1 MSDLRRQHPL
11 LVLLDTGRGLIS
23 NLSFAL
29 IIAISLPDSI
39 FGGFVGNAIVAL
51 LVMFGLSTLFNFL
64 RWYFFLYR
72 YEEGM
77 VHIRQGVLFKR
88 ERTIK
93 RDRVQSMNTNANV
106 LQQAFGLVTLQIKTA
121 GVSVDAEVNL
131 RAVSK
136 NEAESIKAHLYSNGV
151 RSESEPVEVPRASRF
166 LQGRD
171 IWLAALTSGRFMVL
185 FSVVAL
191 IYAQVFEYIPQSYLD
206 QAVESLSTIPL
217 MVGIGIAAGL
227 FLLSWALSA
236 IVFVIQFANFSV
248 RRFEDRLEISWGVLK
263 KSHAIVKLHRLQAV
277 VVQQGPLRQPFG
289 LCTMLVEVAGG
300 GAKEQER
307 ISLLHP
313 LIRRK
318 EVEGFLRDILPEYHL
333 PLGSVVLPKRAM
345 RRYLF
350 RSTVPVA
357 AFIGTIITAFYFWG
371 LPYSWISLLLLI
383 PALSLGLS
391 RYRNGSISVEDD
403 QVTLRFRYVSLVQV
417 LIKRSHIQ
425 SLSLSANLFQRIGKL
440 RTVQLSF
447 LSSPAGKNY
456 SLKDLDAEDAE
467 SVRDWYSMN

>member
-11 LVLLDTGRGLIS
+11 LILLDTGRGLIS

-29 IIAISLPDSI
+29 IIAISLPDDI
-39 FGGFVGNAIVAL
+39 FGGFVANAVVAL
-51 LVMFGLSTLFNFL
+51 LAMFGLSAIFNTL
-64 RWYFFLYR
+64 RWYFFQYS

-136 NEAESIKAHLYSNGV
+136 GEAENIKEHLYSNGV
-151 RSESEPVEVPRASRF
+151 RSETEPVEVPKASRF

-191 IYAQVFEYIPQSYLD
+191 VYFQVFEYIPQSYLD

-217 MVGIGIAAGL
+217 LVGIGIAFGL
-227 FLLSWALSA
+227 FFLTWALSA

-263 KSHAIVKLHRLQAV
+263 KNHVVVKLHRVQAV

-333 PLGSVVLPKRAM
+333 PIVSIVLPKRAL

-350 RSTVPVA
+350 RSTVPIVVL
-357 AFIGTIITAFYFWG
+357 IGIVMTAFYFWD
-371 LPYSWISLLLLI
+371 LPYSWVSLLLLI
-383 PALSLGLS
+383 PAMVLGIS
-391 RYRNGSISVEDD
+391 RYRNGSISAEGD
-403 QVTLRFRYVSLVQV
+403 QLSLRFRYFSLVQV
-417 LIKRSHIQ
+417 LIKRSHVQ
-425 SLSLSANLFQRIGKL
+425 SMTLMANPFQRIGKL
-440 RTVQLSF
+440 RTIQSSF
-447 LSSPAGKNY
+447 LSSPAGKSY
-456 SLKDLDAEDAE
+456 HTRDLDSEDAKT
-467 SVRDWYSMN
+467 VWDWYSRK

>member
-1 MSDLRRQHPL
+1 MSELRRQHPL
-11 LVLLDTGRGLIS
+11 LILLDTGRGLIS
-23 NLSFAL
+23 NLSIAL
-29 IIAISLPDSI
+29 IIAISLPNDT

-51 LVMFGLSTLFNFL
+51 LAIFGLSALFNVF

-72 YEEGM
+72 YEEGL

-88 ERTIK
+88 ERTIR

-106 LQQAFGLVTLQIKTA
+106 IQQAFGLVTLQIKTA

-131 RAVSK
+131 KAVSK
-136 NEAESIKAHLYSNGV
+136 GEAERIKEHLYANGA
-151 RSESEPVEVPRASRF
+151 RSESEPVEVPKASRF

-206 QAVESLSTIPL
+206 KAVESFSTIPL

-227 FLLSWALSA
+227 FLLTWALSA

-263 KSHAIVKLHRLQAV
+263 KNHVIVKLHRLQAV
-277 VVQQGPLRQPFG
+277 VVQQGLLRQPFG

-300 GAKEQER
+300 GAKENEK

-318 EVEGFLRDILPEYHL
+318 EVEAFLNDILPEYHM
-333 PLGSVVLPKRAM
+333 PLASVVLPKRAL

-350 RSTVPVA
+350 RSTVPMAVLVS
-357 AFIGTIITAFYFWG
+357 ITITAFHFWD
-371 LPYSWISLLLLI
+371 LPYSWVSLLLII
-383 PALSLGLS
+383 PALLLGLS
-391 RYRNGSISVEDD
+391 RFRNGSLSVEED
-403 QVTLRFRYVSLVQV
+403 QLSLRFRYLSLVQV

-425 SLSLSANLFQRIGKL
+425 SLSLSANPFQRIGRL
-440 RTVQLSF
+440 RTVQSSF
-447 LSSPAGKNY
+447 LSSPAGKSY
-456 SLKDLDAEDAE
+456 SLKDLDSEDAKA
-467 SVRDWYSMN
+467 VRDWYSRN

>member
-1 MSDLRRQHPL
+1 MSEFRRQHPL
-11 LVLLDTGRGLIS
+11 LILLDTGRGLIS
-23 NLSFAL
+23 NISFAL
-29 IIAISLPDSI
+29 IIAISLPDDI

-51 LVMFGLSTLFNFL
+51 LAMFGLSALFNVL

-72 YEEGM
+72 YEDGL

-106 LQQAFGLVTLQIKTA
+106 MQQAFGLVTLQIKTA

-136 NEAESIKAHLYSNGV
+136 GEAESIKSHLYTNGF
-151 RSESEPVEVPRASRF
+151 RSESEPMEIPRASRF

-171 IWLAALTSGRFMVL
+171 IWLAAITSGRFMVL

-191 IYAQVFEYIPQSYLD
+191 VYFQVFEYIPQSYLD
-206 QAVESLSTIPL
+206 RAMEGLTTIPL
-217 MVGIGIAAGL
+217 MVGILIAVSL
-227 FLLSWALSA
+227 FLLTWALSA
-236 IVFVIQFANFSV
+236 IVFVVQFANFSV
-248 RRFEDRLEISWGVLK
+248 RRFEDRIEISWGVLK
-263 KSHAIVKLHRLQAV
+263 KNHVVVKLHRVQAV

-318 EVEGFLRDILPEYHL
+318 EVDGFLKEILPEYHL
-333 PLGSVVLPKRAM
+333 PLATVVLPKRAL

-350 RSTVPVA
+350 RSTFPVA
-357 AFIGTIITAFYFWG
+357 VFIGIVITAFHFWD
-371 LPYSWISLLLLI
+371 LPYSWVSLLLLV
-383 PALSLGLS
+383 PALSLGVS
-391 RYRNGSISVEDD
+391 RYRNGSVSVEED
-403 QVTLRFRYVSLVQV
+403 QLSLRFRNVSLVQV

-425 SLSLSANLFQRIGKL
+425 SLSLKANPFQRIGRL
-440 RTVQLSF
+440 RTVQSSF
-447 LSSPAGKNY
+447 LSSPAGKSY
-456 SLKDLDAEDAE
+456 TLKDLDSEDAKT
-467 SVRDWYSMN
+467 VRDWYSRN

>member
-1 MSDLRRQHPL
+1 MSEFRRQHPL
-11 LVLLDTGRGLIS
+11 LILLDTGRGIIS

-29 IIAISLPDSI
+29 IIAISLPDDI
-39 FGGFVGNAIVAL
+39 FGGFIGNAVVAL
-51 LVMFGLSTLFNFL
+51 LAMFGLSALFNVL
-64 RWYFFLYR
+64 RWYFFVYS

-121 GVSVDAEVNL
+121 GVNVDAEVNL

-136 NEAESIKAHLYSNGV
+136 GEAEIIKERLYSKSA
-151 RSESEPVEVPRASRF
+151 RSESEPVEVPRAFRF

-185 FSVVAL
+185 FSVIAV
-191 IYAQVFEYIPQSYLD
+191 IYAQTFEYIPESYWEW
-206 QAVESLSTIPL
+206 AVESLSTIPL
-217 MVGIGIAAGL
+217 MFGIGIVLGL
-227 FLLSWALSA
+227 FLLTWALSA
-236 IVFVIQFANFSV
+236 VAFVIQFANFSV

-263 KSHAIVKLHRLQAV
+263 KNHVVVKLHRVQAV

-289 LCTMLVEVAGG
+289 LCTMLIEVAGG

-318 EVEGFLRDILPEYHL
+318 EVEAFLADILPEYRL
-333 PLGSVVLPKRAM
+333 PLAAIVLPKRAL

-350 RSTVPVA
+350 RSIVPMAVLIA
-357 AFIGTIITAFYFWG
+357 IVITAFHFWG
-371 LPYSWISLLLLI
+371 LPYSWVSLLLLV
-383 PALSLGLS
+383 PAILLGVS
-391 RYRNGSISVEDD
+391 RHRNGSISVEED
-403 QVTLRFRYVSLVQV
+403 QLSLRFRYFSLVQV
-417 LIKRSHIQ
+417 LIKRSHVQ
-425 SLSLSANLFQRIGKL
+425 SMTLKANPFQRNAKL
-440 RTVQLSF
+440 RTVQSSF
-447 LSSPAGKNY
+447 LSSPAGKSY
-456 SLKDLDAEDAE
+456 HTRDLDAEDAKT
-467 SVRDWYSMN
+467 VWNWYSRN

>member
-1 MSDLRRQHPL
+1 MSDLRRQSPL
-11 LVLLDTGRGLIS
+11 LILLDTGRGLIS

-29 IIAISLPDSI
+29 IIAISLPDDI
-39 FGGFVGNAIVAL
+39 FGGFIGNVIVAML
-51 LVMFGLSTLFNFL
+51 AMFGLSAVYNVL

-136 NEAESIKAHLYSNGV
+136 AEAERIKEHLYTRGA
-151 RSESEPVEVPRASRF
+151 RSETEPVEVPRASRF

-185 FSVVAL
+185 FSVVAI
-191 IYAQVFEYIPQSYLD
+191 IYAQIFEYIPQSYLD
-206 QAVESLSTIPL
+206 QAFESLSAIPL
-217 MVGIGIAAGL
+217 LVGLGIALGL
-227 FLLSWALSA
+227 LVLTWALSA
-236 IVFVIQFANFSV
+236 VVFVIQFANFSL

-263 KSHAIVKLHRLQAV
+263 KNHVTVKLHRLQAV
-277 VVQQGPLRQPFG
+277 VVHQGILRQPFG

-300 GAKEQER
+300 GSKEQER
-307 ISLLHP
+307 VSLLHP

-333 PLGSVVLPKRAM
+333 PSSSTVLPKRAL

-350 RSTVPVA
+350 RSTVPVLVLSGA
-357 AFIGTIITAFYFWG
+357 VMVALYFWD
-371 LPYSWISLLLLI
+371 LPFSWVSLLLLA
-383 PALSLGLS
+383 PALLLGWS
-391 RYRNGSISVEDD
+391 RYRNGAISVDED
-403 QVTLRFRYVSLVQV
+403 QLSLRFRNLSLVQV
-417 LIKRSHIQ
+417 MMKRSHIQ
-425 SLSLSANLFQRIGKL
+425 SLSLTANPFQRLAGL
-440 RTVQLSF
+440 RTVRSSF
-447 LSSPAGKNY
+447 LSSPAGKSY
-456 SLKDLDAEDAE
+456 SLKDLDAQDAQA
-467 SVRDWYSMN
+467 VRDWYSRN

>member
-11 LVLLDTGRGLIS
+11 LILLDTGRGLIS

-29 IIAISLPDSI
+29 IIAISLPDDM
-39 FGGFVGNAIVAL
+39 FGGFIGNAIVAL
-51 LVMFGLSTLFNFL
+51 LAMFGLSALFNVL

-136 NEAESIKAHLYSNGV
+136 KEAESIKEHLYAKEA
-151 RSESEPVEVPRASRF
+151 RSETEPVEVPKASRF

-185 FSVVAL
+185 FSVVAVV
-191 IYAQVFEYIPQSYLD
+191 YAQVYEYIPQSYLD

-217 MVGIGIAAGL
+217 MVGIGIAMGL
-227 FLLSWALSA
+227 FLLTWALSA

-263 KSHAIVKLHRLQAV
+263 KNHVTVKLHRLQAV
-277 VVQQGPLRQPFG
+277 MVYQGVLRQPFG
-289 LCTMLVEVAGG
+289 LCTMMVEVAGG
-300 GAKEQER
+300 GSKEQER
-307 ISLLHP
+307 VSLLHP

-333 PLGSVVLPKRAM
+333 PSCSVVLPKRAL

-357 AFIGTIITAFYFWG
+357 LLTGAIMIAFYFWG
-371 LPYSWISLLLLI
+371 VPYSWVPLLLLA
-383 PALSLGLS
+383 PALLLGLS
-391 RYRNGSISVEDD
+391 RHRNGSISVEGD
-403 QVTLRFRYVSLVQV
+403 QLSLRFRNVSLVQV

-425 SLSLSANLFQRIGKL
+425 SLSLIANPFQRLAGL
-440 RTVQLSF
+440 RTAQASF
-447 LSSPAGKNY
+447 LSSPAGKSY
-456 SLKDLDAEDAE
+456 SLKDLEAEDAQA
-467 SVRDWYSMN
+467 VRDWYSRN

>member
-1 MSDLRRQHPL
+1 MSDLRHQHPL

-23 NLSFAL
+23 NISFAL
-29 IIAISLPDSI
+29 IIAISLPDDM

-51 LVMFGLSTLFNFL
+51 LAMFGLSALYNVF

-72 YEEGM
+72 YEEGL

-136 NEAESIKAHLYSNGV
+136 SEAESIKEHLYAKGV
-151 RSESEPVEVPRASRF
+151 RSETEPVEVPRASRF

-191 IYAQVFEYIPQSYLD
+191 IYFQVFEYIPQSYLD

-217 MVGIGIAAGL
+217 IVGIGIAAGL
-227 FLLSWALSA
+227 FLLTWVLSA

-263 KSHAIVKLHRLQAV
+263 KNHVIVKLHRVQAV
-277 VVQQGPLRQPFG
+277 VVQQGPLRQPLG

-318 EVEGFLRDILPEYHL
+318 EVDDFLRDILPEYHL
-333 PLGSVVLPKRAM
+333 PLATVVLPKRAL

-350 RSTVPVA
+350 RSTVPIA
-357 AFIGTIITAFYFWG
+357 MLIGAIITAFYLWD
-371 LPYSWISLLLLI
+371 LPYSWVSLLFLVPAILLGI
-383 PALSLGLS
+383 S
-391 RYRNGSISVEDD
+391 RHRNGSISVEED
-403 QVTLRFRYVSLVQV
+403 QLSIRFRHVSLVQV

-425 SLSLSANLFQRIGKL
+425 SLSLMANPFQRVGKL
-440 RTVQLSF
+440 RTVRSSF
-447 LSSPAGKNY
+447 LSSPAGKSY
-456 SLKDLDAEDAE
+456 SLKDLDAEDART
-467 SVRDWYSMN
+467 VRDWYSRN

>member
-1 MSDLRRQHPL
+1 MSEFQRQHPL
-11 LVLLDTGRGLIS
+11 LILLDTGRGLIS

-29 IIAISLPDSI
+29 IIAISLPDDL

-51 LVMFGLSTLFNFL
+51 LAMFGLSALFNVL

-72 YEEGM
+72 YEEGL

-106 LQQAFGLVTLQIKTA
+106 MQQAFGLVTLQIKTA

-136 NEAESIKAHLYSNGV
+136 CEAERIRSHLYSNGI
-151 RSESEPVEVPRASRF
+151 RSESEPMEVPRASRF

-206 QAVESLSTIPL
+206 QAMESLSTFSM
-217 MVGIGIAAGL
+217 MVVILIAVGL
-227 FLLSWALSA
+227 FVLTWALSA

-248 RRFEDRLEISWGVLK
+248 RRYEDRLEINWGVLK
-263 KSHAIVKLHRLQAV
+263 KNHVIVKLHRVQAV
-277 VVQQGPLRQPFG
+277 VVQQGPLRQPLG

-300 GAKEQER
+300 GAKEKER
-307 ISLLHP
+307 ITLLHP
-313 LIRRK
+313 LVRRN
-318 EVEGFLRDILPEYHL
+318 EVDGFLKGILPEYHL
-333 PLGSVVLPKRAM
+333 PLAAVVLPKRAL

-357 AFIGTIITAFYFWG
+357 VLIGIVITAFHLGG
-371 LPYSWISLLLLI
+371 LPYAWVSLLLLV
-383 PALSLGLS
+383 PAISLGIS
-391 RYRNGSISVEDD
+391 RYRNGSLSVEGD
-403 QVTLRFRYVSLVQV
+403 QLSLRFRSVSLVQV
-417 LIKRSHIQ
+417 LITRSHIQ
-425 SLSLSANLFQRIGKL
+425 SLSLMANPFQRIGRL
-440 RTVQLSF
+440 RTVRASL
-447 LSSPAGKNY
+447 LSSPAGKSY
-456 SLKDLDAEDAE
+456 SLKDLDAEDAKT
-467 SVRDWYSMN
+467 VRDWYSRD

>member
-11 LVLLDTGRGLIS
+11 LILLDTGRGLVS

-29 IIAISLPDSI
+29 IIAISLPDDI

-51 LVMFGLSTLFNFL
+51 LAMFGISTAYNVF
-64 RWYFFLYR
+64 RWYFFQYR
-72 YEEGM
+72 YEEGL

-93 RDRVQSMNTNANV
+93 RERVQSMNTNANV

-136 NEAESIKAHLYSNGV
+136 REAESIKEHLYAKEA
-151 RSESEPVEVPRASRF
+151 RSETEPVEVPRASRF

-191 IYAQVFEYIPQSYLD
+191 IYAQIYEYIPQSYLD
-206 QAVESLSTIPL
+206 QAVEGLSTIPL
-217 MVGIGIAAGL
+217 MIGIGIALGL
-227 FLLSWALSA
+227 FFLTWVLSA

-263 KSHAIVKLHRLQAV
+263 KNHVVVKLHRVQAV
-277 VVQQGPLRQPFG
+277 VVQQGLLRQPFG

-300 GAKEQER
+300 GSKEQEKV
-307 ISLLHP
+307 SLLHP
-313 LIRRK
+313 LIRRN
-318 EVEGFLRDILPEYHL
+318 EIESFLRDILPEYHL
-333 PLGSVVLPKRAM
+333 PSSSVVLPERAL

-357 AFIGTIITAFYFWG
+357 VLAGAMMVAFHFWD
-371 LPYSWISLLLLI
+371 LPYSWFSLILLA
-383 PALSLGLS
+383 PALLLGLS
-391 RYRNGSISVEDD
+391 RYRNGSLSVEGE
-403 QVTLRFRYVSLVQV
+403 QLSLRFRNVSLVQV
-417 LIKRSHIQ
+417 MMKRSHVQ
-425 SLSLSANLFQRIGKL
+425 SLSFTANPFQRLAGL
-440 RTVQLSF
+440 RTVRSSF
-447 LSSPAGKNY
+447 LSSPAGKSY
-456 SLKDLDAEDAE
+456 SLKDLETGDAQT
-467 SVRDWYSMN
+467 VRDWYSRN

>member
-11 LVLLDTGRGLIS
+11 LILLDTGRGLIS

-29 IIAISLPDSI
+29 IIAISLPDDI

-51 LVMFGLSTLFNFL
+51 VAMFGLSALYNVF

-93 RDRVQSMNTNANV
+93 RDRIQSMNTNANV
-106 LQQAFGLVTLQIKTA
+106 FQQAFGLVTLQIKTA

-136 NEAESIKAHLYSNGV
+136 KEAESIKEHLYANEA
-151 RSESEPVEVPRASRF
+151 RSESEPVEVPKASRF

-191 IYAQVFEYIPQSYLD
+191 VYAQVYEYIPQSYLD
-206 QAVESLSTIPL
+206 QAVDSLSTVPI
-217 MVGIGIAAGL
+217 MVGVGIALGL
-227 FLLSWALSA
+227 FVLTWALSA

-263 KSHAIVKLHRLQAV
+263 KNHVIVKLHRLQAV
-277 VVQQGPLRQPFG
+277 MVYQGLLRQPFG
-289 LCTMLVEVAGG
+289 LCTILVEVAGG
-300 GAKEQER
+300 GSKEQER
-307 ISLLHP
+307 VSLLHP
-313 LIRRK
+313 LIRKK
-318 EVEGFLRDILPEYHL
+318 EVEGFLNDLLPEYHL
-333 PLGSVVLPKRAM
+333 PAAAVVLPKRAL

-350 RSTVPVA
+350 RSMVPTAVLSGA
-357 AFIGTIITAFYFWG
+357 IIIAFHILE
-371 LPYSWISLLLLI
+371 LPYSWLSLILLL
-383 PALSLGLS
+383 PALLLGLS
-391 RYRNGSISVEDD
+391 RYHNGSLSLEDD
-403 QVTLRFRYVSLVQV
+403 QLTLRFRNVSLVQV
-417 LIKRSHIQ
+417 MIKRSHIQ
-425 SLSLSANLFQRIGKL
+425 SLSLTANPFQRMARL
-440 RTVQLSF
+440 RTVRSSF
-447 LSSPAGKNY
+447 LSSPAGKSH
-456 SLKDLDAEDAE
+456 SLKDLDSEDAKA
-467 SVRDWYSMN
+467 VWNWYSRN

>member
-11 LVLLDTGRGLIS
+11 LILLDTGRGLIS

-29 IIAISLPDSI
+29 IIAISLPDDI

-51 LVMFGLSTLFNFL
+51 VAMFGLSALYNVF

-93 RDRVQSMNTNANV
+93 RDRIQSMNTNANV
-106 LQQAFGLVTLQIKTA
+106 FQQAFGLVTLQIKTA

-136 NEAESIKAHLYSNGV
+136 KEAESIKEHLYANEA
-151 RSESEPVEVPRASRF
+151 RSESEPVEVPKASRF

-191 IYAQVFEYIPQSYLD
+191 VYAQVYEYIPQSYLD
-206 QAVESLSTIPL
+206 QAVVSLSTVPI
-217 MVGIGIAAGL
+217 MVGVGIALGL
-227 FLLSWALSA
+227 FVLTWALSA

-263 KSHAIVKLHRLQAV
+263 KNHVIVKLHRLQAV
-277 VVQQGPLRQPFG
+277 MVYQGLLRQPFG
-289 LCTMLVEVAGG
+289 LCTILVEVAGG
-300 GAKEQER
+300 GSKEQER
-307 ISLLHP
+307 VSLLHP
-313 LIRRK
+313 LIRKK
-318 EVEGFLRDILPEYHL
+318 EVEGFLNDLLPEYHL
-333 PLGSVVLPKRAM
+333 PAAAVVLPKRAL

-350 RSTVPVA
+350 RSMVPTAVLSGA
-357 AFIGTIITAFYFWG
+357 IIIAFHILE
-371 LPYSWISLLLLI
+371 LPYSWLSLILLL
-383 PALSLGLS
+383 PALLLGLS
-391 RYRNGSISVEDD
+391 RYHNGSLSLEDD
-403 QVTLRFRYVSLVQV
+403 QLTLRFRNVSLVQV
-417 LIKRSHIQ
+417 MIKRSHIQ
-425 SLSLSANLFQRIGKL
+425 SLSLTANPFQRMARL
-440 RTVQLSF
+440 RTVRSSF
-447 LSSPAGKNY
+447 LSSPAGKSH
-456 SLKDLDAEDAE
+456 SLKDLDSEDAKA
-467 SVRDWYSMN
+467 VWNWYSRN

>member
-1 MSDLRRQHPL
+1 MSELRRQHPL
-11 LVLLDTGRGLIS
+11 LILLDTGRGLIS
-23 NLSFAL
+23 NLSIAL
-29 IIAISLPDSI
+29 IIAISLPNDT

-51 LVMFGLSTLFNFL
+51 LAIFGLSALFNVF

-72 YEEGM
+72 YEEGL

-88 ERTIK
+88 ERTIR

-106 LQQAFGLVTLQIKTA
+106 IQQAFGLVTLQIKTA

-131 RAVSK
+131 KAVSK
-136 NEAESIKAHLYSNGV
+136 GEAERIKEHLYANGA
-151 RSESEPVEVPRASRF
+151 RSESEPVEVPKASRF

-206 QAVESLSTIPL
+206 KAVESFSTIPL

-227 FLLSWALSA
+227 FLLTWALSA

-263 KSHAIVKLHRLQAV
+263 KNHVIVKLHRLQAV
-277 VVQQGPLRQPFG
+277 VVQQGLLRQPFG

-300 GAKEQER
+300 GAKENEK

-318 EVEGFLRDILPEYHL
+318 EVEAFLNDILPEYHM
-333 PLGSVVLPKRAM
+333 PLASVVLPKRAL

-350 RSTVPVA
+350 RSTVPMAVL
-357 AFIGTIITAFYFWG
+357 ISITITAFHFWD
-371 LPYSWISLLLLI
+371 LPYSWVSLLLII
-383 PALSLGLS
+383 PALLLGLS
-391 RYRNGSISVEDD
+391 RFRNGSLSVEED
-403 QVTLRFRYVSLVQV
+403 QLSLRFRYLSLVQV

-425 SLSLSANLFQRIGKL
+425 SLSLSANPFQRIGRL
-440 RTVQLSF
+440 RTVQSSF
-447 LSSPAGKNY
+447 LSSPAGKSY
-456 SLKDLDAEDAE
+456 SLKDLDSEDAKA
-467 SVRDWYSMN
+467 VRDWYSRN